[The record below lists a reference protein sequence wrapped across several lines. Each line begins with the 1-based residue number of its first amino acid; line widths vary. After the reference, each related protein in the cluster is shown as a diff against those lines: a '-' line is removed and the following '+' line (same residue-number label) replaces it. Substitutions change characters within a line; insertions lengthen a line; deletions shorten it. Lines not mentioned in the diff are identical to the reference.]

1 MVPIM
6 NIRPIDVLHM
16 LDEEDLADMEH
27 DDLTRLCTMI
37 TLDNQLQKESY
48 ADEDSSNRRAMC

>member
-1 MVPIM
+1 M

-27 DDLTRLCTMI
+27 TDLARLCTMI
-37 TLDNQLQKESY
+37 TLDNQLDKESY
-48 ADEDSSNRRAMC
+48 GNEENSGNRRAVC